1 MSLKSMVEGFRD
13 RSISLAKAIENG
25 ALGITIRDIIRE
37 GGDPNAQLEG
47 EGKGITPLFVAAAE
61 GNVGLIRTLKMMG
74 ADVHKSDEDGYK
86 PIHFATGSISTVEL
100 SADGSLVDVLSK
112 YGETPL
118 HAAASNGDAEKVNT
132 LLAMDA
138 NPLMRGPSDR
148 TPLHEAV
155 LSFDSTSV
163 HLLLHGGA
171 DPNAR
176 DLEGMTPLHYATLFD
191 GNMEQKLGIVRSL
204 IQDGADPDM
213 KDNDGVTPRDFAQY
227 KEQGNV
233 LRTMN
238 EAYQDRAE
246 TQKAKEAE
254 MEI

>member
-25 ALGITIRDIIRE
+25 ALVSSVKNIVRD
-37 GGDPNAQLEG
+37 GGDPNTQLLG

-61 GNVGLIRTLKMMG
+61 GNVGLIRTLKTMG

-86 PIHFATGSISTVEL
+86 PIHFANGSISTVEL
-100 SADGSLVDVLSK
+100 SAGGSLADVLSK
-112 YGETPL
+112 FGETPL

-138 NPLMRGPSDR
+138 NPQMRGPSDR

-171 DPNAR
+171 DPNAK
-176 DLEGMTPLHYATLFD
+176 DLDGMTPLHYATLYD
-191 GNMEQKLGIVRSL
+191 GNAEQKLGIVRSL
-204 IQDGADPDM
+204 ILDGADPDM
-213 KDNDGVTPRDFAQY
+213 KDNDGDTPRHFAQY
-227 KEQGNV
+227 KEQENV

-238 EAYQDRAE
+238 DACQDVAE
-246 TQKAKEAE
+246 TKKANEVE